1 MTAVV
6 SYISGLDLG
15 KRQDYSA
22 LACVEQ
28 TRHGDGPAKY
38 GVRALTRWPLNTEY
52 TAIVEEVV
60 KLFAAPPLAGTCLV
74 IDGTGVGAAVV
85 DLFRRSG
92 VRASVVEVL
101 ITGGHAVSR
110 DERGVVHV
118 AKTQLG
124 STLVALEGQRRLEVA
139 PKLKLRAALERE
151 LSTFSARIT
160 PAGNEQVLADPRS
173 GEHDDL
179 VLAVVLPCF
188 YGERFHAGPW
198 QVTRDRS
205 NRSIVANA
213 PPGVF
218 LDQGENDWSDE
229 PYPSPRQVYGG
240 GPA

>member
-1 MTAVV
+1 MTAPAV
-6 SYISGLDLG
+6 SYITGLDLG
-15 KRQDYSA
+15 KRQDFSA
-22 LACVEQ
+22 LASVEQ
-28 TRHGDGPAKY
+28 TRHGDGPARY
-38 GVRALTRWPLNTEY
+38 GVRALTRWKLGTDY
-52 TAIVEEVV
+52 TAIVDEVV
-60 KLFAAPPLAGTCLV
+60 KLFAAPPLAGSTLV

-92 VRASVVEVL
+92 VRAGVVEVL

-151 LSTFSARIT
+151 LSTFTARIT

-198 QVTRDRS
+198 QVTRDPK
-205 NRSIVANA
+205 NA
-213 PPGVF
+213 SLVGSVPPGVF
-218 LDQGENDWSDE
+218 LEDGRSDWSDE
-229 PYPSPRQVYGG
+229 EGVPSPHDLYG
-240 GPA
+240 

>member
-1 MTAVV
+1 VTSPFV
-6 SYISGLDLG
+6 SYIGGLDLG

-38 GVRALTRWPLNTEY
+38 GVRALTRWPLGTDY

-60 KLFAAPPLAGTCLV
+60 KLFAAPPLAGGTLV

-85 DLFRRSG
+85 DLFRRCG
-92 VRASVVEVL
+92 ARAAIVETL
-101 ITGGHAVSR
+101 ITGGVAARR
-110 DERGVVHV
+110 DEAGVLHV
-118 AKTQLG
+118 AKLQLG

-151 LSTFSARIT
+151 LSTFSARVT

-179 VLAVVLPCF
+179 VLAVVLACF
-188 YGERFHAGPW
+188 YGERFYGGPW
-198 QVTRDRS
+198 QVTRDRG
-205 NRSIVANA
+205 RGLVERA
-213 PPGVF
+213 PQGVF
-218 LDQGENDWSDE
+218 ADEGSDWDDE
-229 PYPSPRQVYGG
+229 DVPSPRQTYGG